1 MNKKIN
7 INHLNLLILGGVF
20 LLLISNLNLRFIL
33 DPVNINHWSTF
44 NRDDIVF
51 VYNSLLYAEGLEQHH
66 LDHPSLFTFIVFPF
80 FYKLAFYVGYLDF
93 YNLSGFLKS
102 ENINISLSKLFFI
115 SKISIQLFSL
125 GIIFI
130 FYKIIMKF
138 SNRSL
143 DSFLISFLFIISTGF
158 TSASNR
164 IESGLIAVFFALLA
178 FYLILK
184 FFEKNYKKNLINLI
198 IIFLLV
204 FSAMLQKKIV
214 YFALPFLFLSS
225 ILFIKKNKIK
235 YYDYK
240 ILNKLNVDY
249 KYLLFLIYFFVFFFI
264 SYKTIIN
271 NTFILNRDL
280 DFVFLVLN
288 YAGFNIIFYL
298 YIKFYQN
305 QYYKNLLTYN
315 IIFGSSYILYK
326 YFLIYFFSAPIAIW
340 SIAFTNFIGNLNMF
354 TTDEAI
360 KGSFNFGSLIV
371 YAELLMSNLKIVFFK
386 YFLSFTFQS
395 ILIWTNLILFLI
407 FFKKIHS
414 KEKISFYFLFSGF
427 LFVQSVILFR
437 YEQDTYFL
445 NSEFFLLISLSIFLR
460 QVKINSSYIFG
471 SLLVI
476 IMLFFSNISHFDR
489 LKLANS
495 NSICESWNQNEAI
508 SFYNYWTK
516 EIPKSIIL
524 KFCKDIY

>member
-1 MNKKIN
+1 MNKKKN
-7 INHLNLLILGGVF
+7 INNLNLLILAGLF
-20 LLLISNLNLRFIL
+20 LLLISNLNLSFVF
-33 DPVNINHWSTF
+33 DSSNINHWSTF
-44 NRDDIVF
+44 HRDDIVF
-51 VYNSLLYAEGLEQHH
+51 VYNSLLYAEGLDQHH
-66 LDHPSLFTFIVFPF
+66 LDHPSFFTFIVFPF

-93 YNLSGFLKS
+93 YNLSGFINS
-102 ENINISLSKLFFI
+102 ENINLSLSKLFFI
-115 SKISIQLFSL
+115 SKLSIQLFSL

-138 SNRSL
+138 SNRSV

-164 IESGLIAVFFALLA
+164 IESGLIAVFFALFA

-184 FFEKNYKKNLINLI
+184 FFEKNYKQNFIYLI

-225 ILFIKKNKIK
+225 IIFIKKNKIK

-240 ILNKLNVDY
+240 ILEKFNIDY
-249 KYLLFLIYFFVFFFI
+249 KYLLFFLYFFVFFFI

-280 DFVFLVLN
+280 DFIFLVLN
-288 YAGFNIIFYL
+288 YAGFNLLFYL

-305 QYYKNLLTYN
+305 KYYKNLLTYN
-315 IIFGSSYILYK
+315 LIFGSTYILYK
-326 YFLIYFFSAPIAIW
+326 YFLIYFFSAPVAIW

-354 TTDEAI
+354 TTDESI
-360 KGSFNFGSLIV
+360 KGSFNFGSLFI
-371 YAELLMSNLKIVFFK
+371 YLEILISNFSQVFLK
-386 YFLSFTFQS
+386 YFFSFTFQS
-395 ILIWTNLILFLI
+395 VLIWTNLILFI
-407 FFKKIHS
+407 KFFKKIHS

-460 QVKINSSYIFG
+460 HIRVNSSYFFG
-471 SLLVI
+471 SLI
-476 IMLFFSNISHFDR
+476 IITTLFFSNISHFER
-489 LKLANS
+489 LKFANVD
-495 NSICESWNQNEAI
+495 SICQTWDEKQAI
-508 SFYNYWTK
+508 TFYKYWTK
-516 EIPKSIIL
+516 EIPENIIL
-524 KFCKDIY
+524 KFCNDVY